1 MTGVCFGCGV
11 YDTVE
16 KHHIFQGALRKKAD
30 KLKLTVYLCPY
41 CHQYAADS
49 AHRSYEAR
57 VRLRKY
63 GQIKA
68 MREQDW
74 SVEDFVREFG
84 KNYLDPEEIAQ
95 IYDEPEDNADVFQ
108 LVEAGAELPW

>member
-1 MTGVCFGCGV
+1 MNGVCFGCGV

-41 CHQYAADS
+41 CHQYASDS
-49 AHRSYEAR
+49 AHKSYEAR

-63 GQIKA
+63 GQAKA
-68 MREQDW
+68 MREQGW

-84 KNYLDPEEIAQ
+84 KNYLDEDEIEA
-95 IYDEPEDNADVFQ
+95 IYDSPEDNADVFQ
-108 LVEAGAELPW
+108 MIEAPAELPW